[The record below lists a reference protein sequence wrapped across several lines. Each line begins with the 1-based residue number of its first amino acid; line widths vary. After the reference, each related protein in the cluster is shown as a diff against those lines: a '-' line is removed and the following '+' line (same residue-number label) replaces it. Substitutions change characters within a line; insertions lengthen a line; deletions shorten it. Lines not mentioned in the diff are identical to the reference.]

1 MSTPEVAKLLEI
13 CATSGIFSMDFLHV
27 FQSIHIF
34 LKRSTWM
41 TGVFLMFFFV
51 AMKKCV
57 VPNAGIFA
65 FANRMENVTMFVK
78 QR

>member
-1 MSTPEVAKLLEI
+1 MQHL
-13 CATSGIFSMDFLHV
+13 GFSPCISEHPYFFETQYMDDWRFFNV
-27 FQSIHIF
+27 
-34 LKRSTWM
+34 
-41 TGVFLMFFFV
+41 FFV